1 MAGMNLNVKNDGLDF
16 GKNILDIEVP
26 KPLRKKIKSGVDF
39 IDAAYGGLG
48 FTPSAVTLFTGTPG
62 SGKTTMM
69 LTLADQLTK
78 NGAIVVFNT
87 AEESLFQVKLVAER
101 LKLKHGFVC
110 GQETHVPTLLENC
123 KEVIDKNPGR
133 PFFLIVDSL
142 QCLNDGK
149 YGMNTNS
156 KTASRC
162 LSMITDFCKLNYCN
176 SIVIGQVNK
185 SGQMAGSN
193 VLKHMVDSMM
203 ELSVEEA
210 DPDLRGCRVLR
221 MTKNRFGG
229 SGGTF
234 FLNLNS
240 KGFREVARVSAA

>member
-39 IDAAYGGLG
+39 IDAAYGGQG

-78 NGAIVVFNT
+78 SGAVVVFNT

-110 GQETHVPTLLENC
+110 GQETHVPTLLEEC
-123 KEVIDKNPGR
+123 EKVMAKNPGK
-133 PFFLIVDSL
+133 PFS
-142 QCLNDGK
+142 
-149 YGMNTNS
+149 
-156 KTASRC
+156 
-162 LSMITDFCKLNYCN
+162 
-176 SIVIGQVNK
+176 
-185 SGQMAGSN
+185 
-193 VLKHMVDSMM
+193 
-203 ELSVEEA
+203 
-210 DPDLRGCRVLR
+210 
-221 MTKNRFGG
+221 
-229 SGGTF
+229 
-234 FLNLNS
+234 
-240 KGFREVARVSAA
+240 